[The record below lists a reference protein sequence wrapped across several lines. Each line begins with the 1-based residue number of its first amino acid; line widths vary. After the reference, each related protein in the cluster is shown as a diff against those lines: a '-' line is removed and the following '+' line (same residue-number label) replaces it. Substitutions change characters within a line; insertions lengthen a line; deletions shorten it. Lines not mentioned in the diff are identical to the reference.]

1 MRSRIVVLTIVAIV
15 IQIGRAQAEAT
26 TQPEP
31 IELRVHPMALA
42 EPALKARLLPSWT
55 EQTPGN
61 AAPLYFIAFSLVQSN
76 SDSWDQK
83 RSAEFDELLDASI
96 DDLDAEK
103 ATRFVLPHVFE
114 LLEIA
119 GRRSRCEWDTAL
131 KEQGY
136 RALLPYLNHART
148 SANLLSIQIKLD
160 IKQGDFDHAIHMLRS
175 GFAMAK
181 HLEAEP
187 ILIQCLVAAGIR
199 ERMLS
204 DVRALIQRPNAPNLY
219 WPLADLYGSRD
230 LWPRI
235 MESEREALFYTIP
248 RLRHPDDLTAEQARK
263 VIEEVNGYMDQRG
276 PDPQDALGRDAATL
290 LQIIRAYPLAR
301 EALIRRGTPAAQ
313 VDAMPANAV
322 VLAWYVDGFQRRAD
336 AMERWTCLP
345 PWQALAGLRRESIVH
360 REGDDLNPL
369 KQLAP
374 TVARAYLVF
383 ARADRERALM
393 QIVEAVR
400 GYAAAHGGS
409 APASL
414 DDLSPETPAP
424 PDPLLGKRFDYSVE
438 HGVVTLHADAP
449 PGEGQRSEA
458 VFHIQIER

>member
-1 MRSRIVVLTIVAIV
+1 MAIVV
-15 IQIGRAQAEAT
+15 QIGRAQAQAT

-31 IELRVHPMALA
+31 IELRVRPMALA
-42 EPALKARLLPSWT
+42 EPALKDRLLPPYS

-61 AAPLYFIAFSLVQSN
+61 AATLYLTAFSLVQSN

-83 RSAEFDELLDASI
+83 RSDEFDELLDASI

-103 ATRFVLPHVFE
+103 ARRFLVPNVFD

-119 GRRSRCEWDTAL
+119 GRRSRCEWDTSMR
-131 KEQGY
+131 EQGY
-136 RALLPYLNHART
+136 RALLPYLNQART
-148 SANLLSIQIKLD
+148 AANLLSIQIKLD
-160 IKQGDFDHAIHMLRS
+160 IKQGDFDHAIRMLRS
-175 GFAMAK
+175 GFAMAN
-181 HLEAEP
+181 HLETEP
-187 ILIQCLVAAGIR
+187 ILVQCLVAAGIR
-199 ERMLS
+199 DVMLS

-248 RLRHPDDLTAEQARK
+248 RLRHPEDLTAEQARK
-263 VIEEVNGYMDQRG
+263 VIEEINGYIEPSRG
-276 PDPQDALGRDAATL
+276 SDLQEALGRDAATL

-313 VDAMPANAV
+313 VDAIPANAAT
-322 VLAWYVDGFQRRAD
+322 LAWDVDGFQRRAD
-336 AMERWTCLP
+336 AIERWTCLA
-345 PWQALAGLRRESIVH
+345 PWQAFAGLRREALRH
-360 REGDDLNPL
+360 REDDDLNPL
-369 KQLAP
+369 NRLIP
-374 TVARAYLVF
+374 RVSLAYLTL
-383 ARADRERALM
+383 ARGDRERALM
-393 QIVEAVR
+393 QMVEAVR

-414 DDLSPETPAP
+414 DDLSPDTPAP
-424 PDPLLGKRFDYSVE
+424 PDPLLGKGFDYSVE
-438 HGVVTLHADAP
+438 HGIVTLHAAAV
-449 PGEGQRSEA
+449 PGDGQISEA